1 MGQESIVCFV
11 GGGGG
16 GVGGV
21 ILVAEWDSGMG
32 ATNKKQNRKSTDKF
46 IG

>member
-1 MGQESIVCFV
+1 MGQESIVCF
-11 GGGGG
+11 GG
-16 GVGGV
+16 GGV

>member
-1 MGQESIVCFV
+1 MGQESIVCFF

-16 GVGGV
+16 C
-21 ILVAEWDSGMG
+21 ILVAEWDGGMG

>member
-11 GGGGG
+11 GG
-16 GVGGV
+16 GGV